1 MTDAVRPRYLEVLL
15 YGEICGYLCE
25 LVGNCRFVPSESFK
39 AANGEPTLT
48 LSMAIPGTPAIAAD
62 IFSNAFHPALYN
74 TGGQLPPFFA
84 GLLPESE
91 LRKRLEATRHN
102 PEDRDD
108 FGVLAA
114 AGEDL
119 PGAVVV
125 QPPVDAHSIPEYART
140 FGATGGADN
149 LEMSVTEGA
158 TEGAA
163 SISGVQNKLALSTVN
178 KGKRYTMPGHGKL
191 SDVIA
196 KLPAKNDD
204 SQIFNEYVAMQLA
217 KAAGVNVASCEP
229 MPLAVIEIDGLQDI
243 AGTATSFLAVERYD
257 RQGNERIHAEDGCQL
272 LGRMPNA
279 KYGKEAQFEALL
291 GLLNALSPRGVRDV
305 REFFVRQA
313 VNTLLGNS
321 DAHLKNFSVLYP
333 DKVHPELTPAYDIV
347 CVSALAGFANYGTNV
362 AIDRLQRAQTIE
374 TYTDLAKAAG
384 IAQRIATAAVKAAVS
399 AAQDTW
405 PKLLDELPTPPGMK
419 EVVLDRLKTLPL
431 AKV

>member
-1 MTDAVRPRYLEVLL
+1 MTHAIRPRYLEVRL
-15 YGEICGYLCE
+15 YAEVCGYLCE
-25 LVGNCRFVPSESFK
+25 LAGNCRFVPSESFK
-39 AANGEPTLT
+39 AANGTPTLT
-48 LSMAIPGTPAIAAD
+48 LSMAIPGSPAIAAD

-74 TGGQLPPFFA
+74 TGGKLPPFFA
-84 GLLPESE
+84 GLLPESD

-102 PEDRDD
+102 PDDRDD

-125 QPPVDAHSIPEYART
+125 QPPADAHSIPAYART
-140 FGATGGADN
+140 FDATGGAAN

-196 KLPAKNDD
+196 KLPGKNDD

-217 KAAGVNVASCEP
+217 KAAGVDVASCEP
-229 MPLAVIEIDGLQDI
+229 MNLSAIEIDGLQAI

-257 RQGNERIHAEDGCQL
+257 RQGNERIHAEDACQM
-272 LGRMPNA
+272 LGRMPAA
-279 KYGKEAQFEALL
+279 KYGKEEQFGMLL
-291 GLLNALSPRGVRDV
+291 SLLNALSPRGVRDV

-313 VNTLLGNS
+313 VNTLIGNS
-321 DAHLKNFSVLYP
+321 DAHLKNFSVLYA

-347 CVSALAGFANYGTNV
+347 CVAALPEFSAYGMNV
-362 AIDRLQRAQTIE
+362 AVDRMQRAQTLD
-374 TYTDLAKAAG
+374 TYTELAKAAG

-399 AAQDTW
+399 AAQDMW
-405 PKLLDELPTPPGMK
+405 PKMLDELPTPHGMK
-419 EVVLDRLKTLPL
+419 EVILDRLKTLPL
-431 AKV
+431 ALL